1 MNSLPLNARDP
12 FLASYS
18 FLLPPL
24 LPSRDTALARCL
36 GINLMLI
43 PGPASLEV
51 ITLS

>member
-12 FLASYS
+12 FLASCS

-24 LPSRDTALARCL
+24 LSSHDMALARCL

-43 PGPASLEV
+43 LSPSSLKV